1 MIIPFIQITALSKLA
16 TSDRDE
22 EINGFP
28 QAPLTKQMT
37 W

>member
-1 MIIPFIQITALSKLA
+1 MIIPFIQITAFSELTK
-16 TSDRDE
+16 SDCDE